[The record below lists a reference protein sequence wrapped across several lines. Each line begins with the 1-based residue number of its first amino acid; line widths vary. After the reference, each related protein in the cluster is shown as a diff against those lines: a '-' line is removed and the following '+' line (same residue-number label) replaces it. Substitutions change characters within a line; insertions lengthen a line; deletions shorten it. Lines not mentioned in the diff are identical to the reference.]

1 MIRRVD
7 TAERRARVG
16 LRHLLAASARGDDL
30 AAIAGAVVGLHSS
43 DPASVYLSAAARLQ
57 TPDLPRIEAE
67 MYDERTVIRMLGMRR
82 TMFVVPLD
90 LAPIVQAAVTR
101 GLLPAQIRILA
112 RLLED
117 GGLTDDGEAWYR
129 RVGAATLAEL
139 ERRGESTTTALAADV
154 PELDGRVTAAAGTR
168 WAAEVGVASRV
179 MFLLAAEGKAVRGR
193 PRGSWISSQYRW
205 HPIALWVDG
214 GLAELSVEVAQ
225 AELAGR
231 WLRSYGPAGRDDL
244 RWWAKWT
251 VREVERALAAVGAV
265 AVEMDGATGW
275 ALPDDLDSTPE
286 VAPWV
291 ALLPALDPTAMG
303 WKERDWYL
311 GPHREMLFDRNGN
324 VGPTIW
330 SDGRIVGGWAQRPD
344 GQIAFR
350 LLEDVGA
357 ENTAA
362 VETAAHDLEHLIRPI
377 VVTPRFRTP
386 LERELSS

>member
-1 MIRRVD
+1 
-7 TAERRARVG
+7 
-16 LRHLLAASARGDDL
+16 
-30 AAIAGAVVGLHSS
+30 
-43 DPASVYLSAAARLQ
+43 
-57 TPDLPRIEAE
+57 
-67 MYDERTVIRMLGMRR
+67 ML
-82 TMFVVPLD
+82 
-90 LAPIVQAAVTR
+90 
-101 GLLPAQIRILA
+101 
-112 RLLED
+112 EE
-117 GGLTDDGEAWYR
+117 GGLTDDGLGWYR

-139 ERRGESTTTALAADV
+139 ERRGEGTTTALAAEV
-154 PELDGRVTAAAGTR
+154 PELDGRVTASAGTR

-205 HPIALWVDG
+205 HPIDAWIPG
-214 GLAELSVEVAQ
+214 GLPDLPVTDAQ
-225 AELAGR
+225 ARLAER
-231 WLRSYGPAGRDDL
+231 WLRAYGPAGRDDL

-265 AVEMDGATGW
+265 EVEMDGAPGW
-275 ALPDDLDSTPE
+275 ALPDDLEATPE

-311 GPHREMLFDRNGN
+311 GPHRPSLFDRNGN
-324 VGPTIW
+324 VGPTVW

-344 GQIAFR
+344 GRIAFR
-350 LLEDVGA
+350 ILEDIGA
-357 ENTAA
+357 EKDAA
-362 VETAAHDLEHLIRPI
+362 VETAAHDLEALIHPV